1 MEDDA
6 GAWEAQRAAQR
17 GELVV
22 RVSALQSRLAAV
34 LRAAERFGGGVV
46 GRAALG
52 ICWLSLPASAGAE
65 TVRELRTELAPSP
78 CVVLDAPEGLRARV
92 DPWGLEGRGGPEIEL
107 MRRTKE
113 RFDPN
118 GVCSPGVFAGGI

>member
-1 MEDDA
+1 
-6 GAWEAQRAAQR
+6 
-17 GELVV
+17 
-22 RVSALQSRLAAV
+22 
-34 LRAAERFGGGVV
+34 V

-52 ICWLSLPASAGAE
+52 VCWLSLPASTGIDA
-65 TVRELRTELAPSP
+65 VRELRAEVAPSA
-78 CVVLDAPEGLRARV
+78 CVVLDAPEELRAHV
-92 DPWGLEGRGGPEIEL
+92 DPWGIEGRGGPEIEL